1 MKAGSNGSTMTVSPY
16 DVNEDGAVNAAD
28 VTAIYGA
35 ILNNDYTHKGYSDVN
50 GDGSV
55 NAADITAVY
64 KIILGQ

>member
-1 MKAGSNGSTMTVSPY
+1 MIAI
-16 DVNEDGAVNAAD
+16 NEDGAVNAAD
-28 VTAIYGA
+28 VTAVYNY
-35 ILNNDYTHKGYSDVN
+35 ILNGDVTYKGYSDVN